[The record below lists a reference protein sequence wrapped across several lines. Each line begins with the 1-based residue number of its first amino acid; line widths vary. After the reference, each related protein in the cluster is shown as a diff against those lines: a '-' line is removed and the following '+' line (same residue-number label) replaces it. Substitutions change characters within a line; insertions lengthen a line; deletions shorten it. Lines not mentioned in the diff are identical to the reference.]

1 MQRPV
6 MVILQEIELHFG
18 PIHVPIHVHDE
29 GFDAAQT
36 CGHAPLE
43 DVDRLRRHG
52 LVLPL
57 ASSMSVKSRRT

>member
-1 MQRPV
+1 MQWSV

-18 PIHVPIHVHDE
+18 PVHMAVHVHDE
-29 GFDAAQT
+29 GLDAAQT

-43 DVDRLRRHG
+43 DVDGLRRHG

-57 ASSMSVKSRRT
+57 ASSMSVRSLRT